1 MSKSSIKNISVKKKK
16 KSNSASRSIFNNI
29 KTFPELYLMVIPY
42 LIWLLIFQYGPMY
55 GVLIGF
61 KDYNSAVGVTKSPWT
76 DMYGFKHFYN
86 FLTLSTSKTL
96 ILNTLRI
103 SIVNLLVYFPLPIL
117 LAIGFHHIKVKK
129 LAKAYQTISYIP
141 NFISTVV
148 TVGIMGILLNGQVGV
163 LNKIINYFGGQ
174 KIDFLNNSDW
184 FVWIYVGS
192 GIWTGLGWS
201 TIIYTGALSN
211 ISPELYEAAEIDGAN
226 KWQQIKYIE
235 WPSIAPL
242 VSVMLILSIGGLMSV
257 GWEKAYLLRR
267 PLNLSKSEIIS
278 TYTYQQGIL
287 GGQYSY
293 TTAIGL
299 FNSVVNIILLLIAN
313 GISKLAGNNSLF

>member
-1 MSKSSIKNISVKKKK
+1 MSKSKTVRMKKGSKNFFS
-16 KSNSASRSIFNNI
+16 SALENI
-29 KTFPELYLMVIPY
+29 KSFPELYLMVIPY
-42 LIWLLIFQYGPMY
+42 LIWLFIFQYGPMY

-61 KDYNSAVGVTKSPWT
+61 KDYNPGLGVTKSPWA
-76 DMYGFKHFYN
+76 DMHGFKHFYN
-86 FLTLSTSKTL
+86 FLTLSTAKTL
-96 ILNTLRI
+96 ITNTLRI
-103 SIVNLLVYFPLPIL
+103 SIVSLIVYFPLPII
-117 LAIGFHHIKVKK
+117 LAIGFHHIKIKR
-129 LAKAYQTISYIP
+129 LAKTYQTISYIP

-163 LNKIINYFGGQ
+163 INKIISNFGGQ

-211 ISPELYEAAEIDGAN
+211 VNPELYEAAKIDGAS
-226 KWQQIKYIE
+226 KWQQIRYIE

-257 GWEKAYLLRR
+257 GWEKAYLLQR

-278 TYTYQQGIL
+278 TYTYKQGIL

-313 GISKLAGNNSLF
+313 GISKLVGNNSLF